1 MPARSN
7 KPHKNRDAPPPMQ
20 ILVVVFVLVS
30 AAVAIAQS
38 DDTAVES
45 MAGLIESSQDKLDR
59 NTIVV
64 FPFPYS
70 DGVKSVEGGLFS
82 ERLVTRLSEGG
93 VVRVV
98 ERALLDKIMAEQK
111 LSAVGFVDP
120 QSSVQIGKLL
130 GAHGIVSGSVTDLG
144 ENIEIHLRLVNVE
157 TGEVVATSKVT
168 TRKTI
173 KTFISPL
180 WSEIERIK
188 KEGPSFNL
196 KFWADK
202 GRAPA
207 EITAYRIG
215 DFATFHIEAD
225 RDCYVTV
232 FDFTTSGSV
241 HVLFPNAFQR
251 DNHIKAG
258 RTYTFPDPQDGFKIR
273 VTDPP
278 GIERLKVFA
287 TSKHVPL
294 FKEDFSVEKFRSVKE
309 GNYNVTR
316 DLVAVLDS
324 LEDTAW
330 AETNL
335 EIRIERIL
343 RGTSDRE

>member
-1 MPARSN
+1 MPARNN
-7 KPHKNRDAPPPMQ
+7 KPHKYRDVQPPLQ
-20 ILVVVFVLVS
+20 IIVIALVS
-30 AAVAIAQS
+30 LSATVAVAQIN
-38 DDTAVES
+38 DPAVES
-45 MAGLIESSQDKLDR
+45 MAGLIESNQNKLDG

-82 ERLVTRLSEGG
+82 ERLITRLSEGG

-120 QSSVQIGKLL
+120 QSGVQIGKLI
-130 GAHGIVSGSVTDLG
+130 GARGIVSGSITDLG

-157 TGEVVATSKVT
+157 TSAIVATSKVT

-180 WSEIERIK
+180 WSEIDRIK
-188 KEGPSFNL
+188 EKGPGFNL
-196 KFWADK
+196 KFWVDK
-202 GRAPA
+202 GQAPA
-207 EITAYRIG
+207 EIPAYRIG
-215 DFATFHIEAD
+215 DFVTFHIETD

-241 HVLFPNAFQR
+241 HVLFPNTFRR

-273 VTDPP
+273 VTAPP

-287 TSKHVPL
+287 TSKHIPL
-294 FKEDFSVEKFRSVKE
+294 FKEDFSVEKFRSVTE
-309 GNYNVTR
+309 SNYNVTR
-316 DLVAVLDS
+316 DLETVFDS

-335 EIRIERIL
+335 EICIEQIL
-343 RGTSDRE
+343 RGMYDRK